1 MNRPDLDVSPGTP
14 ALPPVVPAV
23 EAPAW
28 EEVAREYGRFLYNL
42 CFRLTADPQD
52 AEDLV
57 QETLL
62 RVRRGLLTYQP
73 GSMEG
78 WLTRIATNCF
88 IDQGR
93 RRSRRPEVPLG
104 EDAERG
110 LPGTPSADEVLLAT
124 SISADVQAALMALPV
139 EYRVPVVLCDVA
151 GRSYEEIAETLQ
163 VPLGTVRSRI
173 HRGRSLLRR
182 ALGG

>member
-1 MNRPDLDVSPGTP
+1 MAGVTGRAGTRADAADVSPDGI
-14 ALPPVVPAV
+14 
-23 EAPAW
+23 PAW
-28 EEVAREYGRFLYNL
+28 EEVARDYGRFLYTL
-42 CFRLTADPQD
+42 AFRLTADRQD

-62 RVRRGLLTYQP
+62 RVRRGLRTYQP

-88 IDQGR
+88 IDQTR
-93 RRSRRPEVPLG
+93 RRPEVPLDDDPDRDLG
-104 EDAERG
+104 AA
-110 LPGTPSADEVLLAT
+110 PGADDDLLAT

-151 GRSYEEIAETLQ
+151 GRSYEEIAETLS